1 MSKRL
6 TIEEFIKTLKSGSGS
21 GDSSGGGSGV
31 LCISSEADSST
42 ATAVL
47 DKTWQEIHDAL
58 ALGTLIIV
66 RSKNVQ
72 SPDVDMTYTPFA
84 FALSAG
90 KDAGSYYV
98 NIYSIGNSTPA
109 MYECDTT
116 DGFPGYVFG
125 D

>member
-58 ALGTLIIV
+58 ALQTLKYLV
-66 RSKNVQ
+66 
-72 SPDVDMTYTPFA
+72 TTPYR
-84 FALSAG
+84 LSAETRMQ
-90 KDAGSYYV
+90 S
-98 NIYSIGNSTPA
+98 STTLFRALAA
-109 MYECDTT
+109 M
-116 DGFPGYVFG
+116 
-125 D
+125 